1 MIPLS
6 CIGWF
11 DEVKKELKEEKKT
24 KKHLPDQNRTYI
36 IFITVVFFILIL
48 SSHLPTIIHP
58 SRFLHHHHHL
68 SFQDPTPSHQR
79 ASGYRSIPPWIP
91 FCIFKFYNR
100 AKKTTSKWMQ
110 IHKSIA
116 AKDTV
121 ETDKTSTTK
130 CTITGTAAPLHP
142 GMDIK
147 KNWRTIWEVRYM
159 LIREDASFPSS
170 SGTKILIFSGQ
181 NINYICKNILTADQ
195 LLKWHYLNIKTN
207 QLQCNS

>member
-68 SFQDPTPSHQR
+68 SFQDPTPSHR

-116 AKDTV
+116 AKDTE